1 MGDPCHKLIN
11 FLTELAMTSELNCDA
26 VFEMKNLYYT
36 GNYYDCSLKATK
48 LKEKTTSIDVKLQ
61 CDYFI
66 HRSNIAQGMS
76 SITLADIS
84 SSETSPELF
93 AVRMV
98 AEYLEK
104 TEKRQCTHLC
114 IILLS
119 HYIVIHVYYRAD
131 IVQNFTK
138 IANRFHW
145 NSAVIFAIAK
155 ILHHEQKY
163 EDSLRYLHVCGKSL
177 DCLYLTTLSLLAI
190 GQVVEAKETV
200 AKMQRLDDDNVIV
213 HMASAAV
220 KMFLGNENIQDAFYI
235 FKELQEKY
243 GSSALLQNA
252 VLCCFVLQGK
262 YGEAEEIANDNMKN
276 FSQNPEVFINAIVVS
291 LIQGKSY
298 ETVKRYVHL
307 MKEKFACHLWTT
319 DLKEKENEFD
329 RLCETFTT

>member
-1 MGDPCHKLIN
+1 LLKMGHLCHKLIN
-11 FLTELAMTSELNCDA
+11 FLADTRFVVLRGLAMTSELNCDA

-84 SSETSPELF
+84 ASEASPEL
-93 AVRMV
+93 
-98 AEYLEK
+98 
-104 TEKRQCTHLC
+104 
-114 IILLS
+114 
-119 HYIVIHVYYRAD
+119 AD

-155 ILHHEQKY
+155 IFHHEQKY
-163 EDSLRYLHVCGKSL
+163 EESLRYLHVCEKSL
-177 DCLYLTTLSLLAI
+177 DCLYLTTLSLLAV
-190 GQVVEAKETV
+190 GQVVEAKKTV
-200 AKMQRLDDDNVIV
+200 AKMHRLDDDNVIA

-252 VLCCFVLQGK
+252 LLCCFVLQGK
-262 YGEAEEIANDNMKN
+262 YDDAEEMANDNMKN

-291 LIQGKSY
+291 LVQGKSY

-307 MKEKFACHLWTT
+307 MKEKFACHPWTT

-329 RLCETFTT
+329 KLCETFTA

>member
-200 AKMQRLDDDNVIV
+200 AKMQRLDDDNVIA

>member
-1 MGDPCHKLIN
+1 MYVHTVKFSTRFVVLRG
-11 FLTELAMTSELNCDA
+11 LAMTSELNCDA

-84 SSETSPELF
+84 ASEASPELF

-98 AEYLEK
+98 AEYLER
-104 TEKRQCTHLC
+104 TEKRQCNPFHTL
-114 IILLS
+114 
-119 HYIVIHVYYRAD
+119 HYAHFTLAD

-155 ILHHEQKY
+155 IFHHEQKY
-163 EDSLRYLHVCGKSL
+163 EESLRYLHVCEKSL
-177 DCLYLTTLSLLAI
+177 DCLYLTTLSLLAV
-190 GQVVEAKETV
+190 GQVVEAKKTV
-200 AKMQRLDDDNVIV
+200 AKMHRLDDDNVIA

-252 VLCCFVLQGK
+252 LLCCFVLQGK
-262 YGEAEEIANDNMKN
+262 YDDAEEMANDNMKN

-291 LIQGKSY
+291 LVQGKSY

-307 MKEKFACHLWTT
+307 MKEKFACHPWTT

-329 RLCETFTT
+329 KLCETFTA

>member
-1 MGDPCHKLIN
+1 
-11 FLTELAMTSELNCDA
+11 MTSELNCDA

-104 TEKRQCTHLC
+104 TEKRQ
-114 IILLS
+114 
-119 HYIVIHVYYRAD
+119 AD

>member
-1 MGDPCHKLIN
+1 
-11 FLTELAMTSELNCDA
+11 MTSELNCDA

-104 TEKRQCTHLC
+104 TEK
-114 IILLS
+114 
-119 HYIVIHVYYRAD
+119 RAD

>member
-1 MGDPCHKLIN
+1 
-11 FLTELAMTSELNCDA
+11 LAMTSELNCDA

-104 TEKRQCTHLC
+104 TEKRQ
-114 IILLS
+114 
-119 HYIVIHVYYRAD
+119 AD

-200 AKMQRLDDDNVIV
+200 AKMQRLDDDNVIA
-213 HMASAAV
+213 HMASAA
-220 KMFLGNENIQDAFYI
+220 GDENIQDAFYI

>member
-1 MGDPCHKLIN
+1 
-11 FLTELAMTSELNCDA
+11 MTSELNCDA

-61 CDYFI
+61 
-66 HRSNIAQGMS
+66 
-76 SITLADIS
+76 
-84 SSETSPELF
+84 SSEASPELF

-98 AEYLEK
+98 AEYLER
-104 TEKRQCTHLC
+104 TEK
-114 IILLS
+114 
-119 HYIVIHVYYRAD
+119 RAD

-155 ILHHEQKY
+155 IFHHEQKY
-163 EDSLRYLHVCGKSL
+163 EESLRYLHVCEKSL
-177 DCLYLTTLSLLAI
+177 DCLYLTTLSLLAV
-190 GQVVEAKETV
+190 GQVVEAKKTV
-200 AKMQRLDDDNVIV
+200 AKMHRLDDDNVIA

-252 VLCCFVLQGK
+252 LLCCFVLQGK
-262 YGEAEEIANDNMKN
+262 YDDAEEMANDNMKN

-291 LIQGKSY
+291 LVQGKSY

-307 MKEKFACHLWTT
+307 MKEKFACHPWTT

-329 RLCETFTT
+329 KLCETFTA